1 MFTVGVK
8 VVEDPLQ
15 SAVEVGKETVGTG
28 LTVIVAVSA
37 KLGHPL
43 SV

>member
-1 MFTVGVK
+1 MFTVGVN
-8 VVEDPLQ
+8 VVEEPLQ
-15 SAVEVGKETVGTG
+15 SAVEEGKETVGTG
-28 LTVIVAVSA
+28 FTVMVAVSA

>member
-1 MFTVGVK
+1 MFTAGVNM
-8 VVEDPLQ
+8 VDDPLQ
-15 SAVEVGKETVGTG
+15 SAVEAGKETVGTG
-28 LTVIVAVSA
+28 LTVIVPFAG